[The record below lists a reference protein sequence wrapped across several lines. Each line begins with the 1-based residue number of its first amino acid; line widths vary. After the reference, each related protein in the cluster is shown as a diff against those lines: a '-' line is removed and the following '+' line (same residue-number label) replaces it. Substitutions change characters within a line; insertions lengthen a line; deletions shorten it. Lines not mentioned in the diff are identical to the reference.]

1 MKFLLVTAVI
11 LIAFWIWR
19 NNRQDGHGSATPPAP
34 PRPAGRPAR
43 MVACSHCGTHV
54 PESEQLAGRN
64 GVYCCAE
71 HRRLAQDT
79 DS

>member
-1 MKFLLVTAVI
+1 MKFLLVISVV
-11 LIAFWIWR
+11 LVAFWIWR
-19 NNRQDGHGSATPPAP
+19 NNRQNERKDDAP
-34 PRPAGRPAR
+34 PSARPQQPTAR

-54 PESEQLAGRN
+54 PESERLTGRK

-79 DS
+79 DH

>member
-1 MKFLLVTAVI
+1 MKFLLVIAVV

-19 NNRQDGHGSATPPAP
+19 NNRQSDRGDDAPPATP
-34 PRPAGRPAR
+34 RPGNRPAR

-54 PESEQLAGRN
+54 PETEQLIGRH

-71 HRRLAQDT
+71 HRRQAQDT